1 MTVELYEN
9 GKLKWTMEPVGN
21 VSQSDFV
28 VMPKTLIAG
37 ACMSADAFDRIF
49 WANVSHCDTN
59 RDAYEKA
66 EQLHQ
71 QYFERRKY
79 SDYETYKSSKS
90 KRMRK

>member
-1 MTVELYEN
+1 MIELFDN

-37 ACMSADAFDRIF
+37 GSMSADAFDRIF
-49 WANVSHCDTN
+49 WSNVPQSTTN

-66 EQLHQ
+66 ELLHQ

-79 SDYETYKSSKS
+79 SDYETYKSCKS

>member
-1 MTVELYEN
+1 MTVQLFED
-9 GKLKWTMEPVGN
+9 GKLKWTMEPVGD

-28 VMPKTLIAG
+28 ILPKTLMVG
-37 ACMSADAFDRIF
+37 GCMSADAFDRIF
-49 WANVSHCDTN
+49 WANVTMSNTN

-90 KRMRK
+90 QRMKK